1 MFEIYSGNFFILANS
16 FNASLGAVH
25 NVEIIN
31 GVTCTAVIK
40 IKD

>member
-1 MFEIYSGNFFILANS
+1 MFEIYLGNFLILVNS

-31 GVTCTAVIK
+31 GVTGTAVMTIN
-40 IKD
+40 D